1 MYMYVHCFSF
11 YRYVLEP
18 RLMFDVGHQLSSAGP
33 QAVFSNLPHQ
43 PILTLGVDAPEG
55 WLVESVRTQ
64 YDLDN
69 IHLED
74 VSQCCLWNEPA
85 LCL

>member
-1 MYMYVHCFSF
+1 MNTFQSFRVDFVFSF

-18 RLMFDVGHQLSSAGP
+18 SVSFDSTQQLTNGP
-33 QAVFSNLPHQ
+33 QALFTNLPHK

-55 WLVESVRTQ
+55 WLVEGVRTQ

-69 IHLED
+69 IHLEE
-74 VSQCCLWNEPA
+74 VSV
-85 LCL
+85 

>member
-1 MYMYVHCFSF
+1 MEQCICSF

-18 RLMFDVGHQLSSAGP
+18 RVSFDVGHQLSGGP
-33 QAVFSNLPHQ
+33 HAVFTNLPHK
-43 PILTLGVDAPEG
+43 PILTLGVDAPES

-74 VSQCCLWNEPA
+74 VSCSVLHVPQI
-85 LCL
+85 